1 MADQKKFLDAEGV
14 KYLWSKIN
22 MQDYPNNETLM
33 DVIEAIDET
42 KADKTD
48 VEALYKKLNSDTL
61 LGFYCVEDVTV
72 VVNGIPTI
80 YPANSNVEIKLAND
94 DVFEII
100 PTSDKSIL
108 SLTAFPGALGT
119 FYPWLEGVMQFSNI
133 LFDMNDVDMYAEG
146 NGLFT
151 LSRWNLGVGM
161 IVGIELGC
169 GLQFN
174 VNYKY
179 GMFNSNLSNSGNLVE
194 NTAAIGL
201 GYRF

>member
-1 MADQKKFLDAEGV
+1 MKRLFLSLMMVTAVLSGTFAQSEEKKTTFGV
-14 KYLWSKIN
+14 KAE
-22 MQDYPNNETLM
+22 M
-33 DVIEAIDET
+33 
-42 KADKTD
+42 
-48 VEALYKKLNSDTL
+48 
-61 LGFYCVEDVTV
+61 
-72 VVNGIPTI
+72 
-80 YPANSNVEIKLAND
+80 NSNFYLVGD
-94 DVFEII
+94 SEII
-100 PTSDKSIL
+100 TATGNGFGANAGLFLKTNIIDNLAIQVELLCQYRNADFTIL
-108 SLTAFPGALGT
+108 GQEHTLTNWGIEVPAYIMGQFAMGSGRFFFGAGP
-119 FYPWLEGVMQFSNI
+119 YAIAGISAG
-133 LFDMNDVDMYAEG
+133 MNDVDMYAEG

-194 NTAAIGL
+194 NTATIGL

>member
-1 MADQKKFLDAEGV
+1 MKRLFLSLMMATAVLSGTFAQSEEKKTTFGV
-14 KYLWSKIN
+14 KAE
-22 MQDYPNNETLM
+22 M
-33 DVIEAIDET
+33 
-42 KADKTD
+42 
-48 VEALYKKLNSDTL
+48 
-61 LGFYCVEDVTV
+61 
-72 VVNGIPTI
+72 
-80 YPANSNVEIKLAND
+80 NSNFYLVGD
-94 DVFEII
+94 SEII
-100 PTSDKSIL
+100 TATGNGFGANAGLFLKTNIIDNLAIRVELLCQYRNADFTIL
-108 SLTAFPGALGT
+108 GQEHTLTNWGIEVPAYIMGQFAMGSGRFFFGAGP
-119 FYPWLEGVMQFSNI
+119 YGIAGISAG
-133 LFDMNDVDMYAEG
+133 MNDVDMYAEG
-146 NGLFT
+146 NDLFT

>member
-1 MADQKKFLDAEGV
+1 MMATAVLSGTFAQSEEKKTTFGV
-14 KYLWSKIN
+14 KAE
-22 MQDYPNNETLM
+22 M
-33 DVIEAIDET
+33 
-42 KADKTD
+42 
-48 VEALYKKLNSDTL
+48 
-61 LGFYCVEDVTV
+61 
-72 VVNGIPTI
+72 
-80 YPANSNVEIKLAND
+80 NSNFYLVGD
-94 DVFEII
+94 SEII
-100 PTSDKSIL
+100 TATGNGFGANAGLFLKTNIIDNLAIQVELLCQYRNADFTIL
-108 SLTAFPGALGT
+108 GQEHTLTNWGIEVPVYIMGQFAMGSGRFFFGAGP
-119 FYPWLEGVMQFSNI
+119 YGIAGISAG
-133 LFDMNDVDMYAEG
+133 MNDVDMYAEG